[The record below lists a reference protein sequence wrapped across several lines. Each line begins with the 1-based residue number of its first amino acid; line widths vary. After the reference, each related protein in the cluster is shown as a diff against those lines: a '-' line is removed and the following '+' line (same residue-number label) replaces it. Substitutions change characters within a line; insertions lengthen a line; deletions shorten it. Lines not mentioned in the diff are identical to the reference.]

1 MKRKVGLF
9 LFAVMVAVSLGATIV
24 ASLAMYRLVS
34 EKQDAEIRNIE
45 ASLADRFDV
54 FEIMLRTEHERITA
68 HMDKVLPQIAA
79 ELEASAASRA
89 IFPSPSSTR

>member
-34 EKQDAEIRNIE
+34 EKQAAEIRNLE
-45 ASLADRFDV
+45 ASLTERFAV
-54 FEIMLRTEHERITA
+54 FQTMLRSQQNS
-68 HMDKVLPQIAA
+68 K
-79 ELEASAASRA
+79 ASAASPA
-89 IFPSPSSTR
+89 IFRSPNSTR